1 MSIWD
6 DISVDTGDYVS
17 FVDVGDS
24 VTGVITGLSTKTWD
38 NGKTDPQLTIR
49 TEDGEKTLTAGQVRL
64 KAALAEQRP
73 NVGDTIWIKLS
84 QIEKRTGGKTLKHF
98 EVAVQPKGGP
108 KPPAEEPAADD
119 APPWAK

>member
-38 NGKTDPQLTIR
+38 DGKTDPQLTIR

-64 KAALAEQRP
+64 KAALAEHRP

-108 KPPAEEPAADD
+108 KPAAPEAPADD